1 MTDIMLVD
9 DEVLALEYLKNMVD
23 WERNGYHVVG
33 CATSGKKALELF
45 DRTHPQIVISD
56 IRMPGTD
63 GLELTRQIK
72 EKDKETV
79 VILLSAYRDFDYAQK
94 GIRYGV
100 SNYLLKHELSSE
112 LILKELEEVKEKL
125 ERACEGETNAYGRF
139 LHFDYLT
146 MVPFDLDAVD
156 TRYLNEDDKKL
167 LNAYHAKVRET
178 ILPYLAG
185 DEAEWLLHATR
196 EI

>member
-79 VILLSAYRDFDYAQK
+79 VILLSAYRDFDYAQEREFATAYP
-94 GIRYGV
+94 IIF
-100 SNYLLKHELSSE
+100 LKTRAFFGTDSKRVGRSE
-112 LILKELEEVKEKL
+112 RK
-125 ERACEGETNAYGRF
+125 AGESRQ
-139 LHFDYLT
+139 
-146 MVPFDLDAVD
+146 
-156 TRYLNEDDKKL
+156 
-167 LNAYHAKVRET
+167 
-178 ILPYLAG
+178 
-185 DEAEWLLHATR
+185 
-196 EI
+196 